1 MSKLTDLRHCT
12 SFKLWVIIFTLFSYC
27 AEGQDIHYS
36 QFYNSPMNINPAN
49 TGVFNGDQRF
59 IVSFRDQW
67 RSVPVTW
74 TTFSG
79 NYDRKF
85 YQKNKDNGF
94 WSGGLLYNYD
104 RQGDSKLNLNNI
116 NISASYTHLLNKQ
129 NVLTGGAMIG
139 YSTRGFDQS
148 SLRWD
153 MQWTDGDY
161 FSNLSS
167 GENFD
172 TERVSFL
179 ETALGVNYR
188 WQKTSRTKVDVGVG
202 LFHLVQPKPNFED
215 GDVQKLPMRLAIN
228 AIANFK
234 VIDKLD
240 IQLHALDQIQSGYG
254 EIVFGGLAKIY
265 VNENRGSQTR
275 LDLGLGYRTSGSL
288 FPTIA
293 VSYNQF
299 YLSGSYDIDLTEFG
313 DIHGVRGGPEFH
325 FTYII
330 TSVKPLKFFKN
341 CPIF

>member
-172 TERVSFL
+172 AERVSFL
-179 ETALGVNYR
+179 ETAIGANYR

-202 LFHLVQPKPNFED
+202 VFHLVPPKPNFAQTGISQD
-215 GDVQKLPMRLAIN
+215 WPC
-228 AIANFK
+228 AIA
-234 VIDKLD
+234 
-240 IQLHALDQIQSGYG
+240 
-254 EIVFGGLAKIY
+254 EP
-265 VNENRGSQTR
+265 RG
-275 LDLGLGYRTSGSL
+275 
-288 FPTIA
+288 A
-293 VSYNQF
+293 
-299 YLSGSYDIDLTEFG
+299 
-313 DIHGVRGGPEFH
+313 
-325 FTYII
+325 
-330 TSVKPLKFFKN
+330 
-341 CPIF
+341 